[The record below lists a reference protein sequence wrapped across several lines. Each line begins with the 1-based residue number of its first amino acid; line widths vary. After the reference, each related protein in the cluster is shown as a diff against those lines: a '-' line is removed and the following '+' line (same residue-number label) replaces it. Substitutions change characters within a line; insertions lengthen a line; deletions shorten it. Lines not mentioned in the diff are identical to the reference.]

1 MSVSETPPMDRSPQ
15 SAQQQFAITS
25 MMGGVVLLASLAL
38 LLAGLP
44 WGWDAAWNSAFA
56 ENEDLRKNV
65 FLSDALMILLA
76 LAVIGALAYV
86 GYHALQSLT
95 QPGVRAGIVFFAIA
109 IFFALV
115 IGVSLGTSLEDQF
128 SDNAALGGIIVGLV
142 IAALL
147 AGVGYV
153 YLMVPA
159 WKNLLETI
167 EQQGW
172 FHGTSYKGNQGVR
185 VRRGTIL
192 GILAIGVSGIVTM
205 AWRSSFGYERE
216 GMPNNWEWMLPFTD
230 HTMYVPLLYK
240 LHLTVPI
247 LLSVL
252 LFWLAWRI
260 VNVPTF
266 GDFLIATEAE
276 MNKVSWT
283 NRRRLFQDTVVVL
296 TTVFLFT
303 AFLFTVDVIWIRVL
317 SMPGVKVLLLDPTAV
332 AAQQQQKAEW

>member
-15 SAQQQFAITS
+15 QAQQQFTFAS
-25 MMGGVVLLASLAL
+25 VLGGILVLAAL
-38 LLAGLP
+38 GLVFAGLP
-44 WGWDAAWNSAFA
+44 WGWDAAWNSVFKD
-56 ENEDLRKNV
+56 NEDLRKNA
-65 FLSDALMILLA
+65 FLSDALMLL
-76 LAVIGALAYV
+76 LELVVIGALAYV
-86 GYHALQSLT
+86 GYRALQTLT
-95 QPGVRAGIVFFAIA
+95 EPGTRAGIVFFAA
-109 IFFALV
+109 ILFLTLW
-115 IGVSLGTSLEDQF
+115 IGVSLGASLEEQF
-128 SDNAALGGIIVGLV
+128 SDNTMLGGIIIGAVMLG
-142 IAALL
+142 LL
-147 AGVGYV
+147 AGVIYV

-159 WKNLLETI
+159 WRNLLETI
-167 EQQGW
+167 ESQGW

-205 AWRSSFGYERE
+205 AWRGSFGFERE
-216 GMPNNWEWMLPFTD
+216 DSPNNWEWMLPFTD

-240 LHLTVPI
+240 LHLTVPV
-247 LLSVL
+247 LLAIL
-252 LFWLAWRI
+252 LFWLAWRVI
-260 VNVPTF
+260 NVPTF

-283 NRRRLFQDTVVVL
+283 NRRRLFQDTIVVL
-296 TTVFLFT
+296 TTVALFT